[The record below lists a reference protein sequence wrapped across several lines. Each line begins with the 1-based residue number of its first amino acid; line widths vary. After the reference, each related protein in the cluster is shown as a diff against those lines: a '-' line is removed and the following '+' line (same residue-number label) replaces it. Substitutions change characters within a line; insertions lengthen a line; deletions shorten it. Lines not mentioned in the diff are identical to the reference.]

1 MDQARLIIAIAL
13 SFLVFIA
20 WNFFFVDKKKVGQPK
35 PVKQAEQKVK
45 EDLKTYK
52 EAKTDADTTPL
63 REEAPWQSRRPAKTI
78 TVNLP
83 LYTVKISEKGAVFK
97 SFVLK
102 KYRERLEG
110 DSPLLEMI
118 SQDLSDGTVR
128 VGFVDNSLIGFN
140 EAVFHA
146 NIEGDAIDVTN
157 ESREISFSW
166 VSPQGVVV
174 IKKFSFSPTSY
185 LIGLSVIVKNGSNQ
199 TIKDNL
205 ALTLSRIEPEKVTRI
220 GFEGP
225 CAFIDND
232 LEQIKTKK
240 IKDENVYSGKI
251 NWISILD
258 RYFISAIIPE
268 EPIKASMRL
277 YFEEE
282 KLLQNQFV
290 QPVSVIEPQTQKV
303 FSYQLFF
310 GPKSMKVLRD
320 VGYDLDKAVNFGYF
334 DFLAKPFVRIMN
346 FLYNHF
352 IPNYGIAIIILTL
365 LTKIILWP
373 LGNKSYKSMNEMKK
387 IQPLVTEIREK
398 HKNDKKRMNEEMM
411 GLYKTY
417 KVNPAGGCLPMVVQ
431 IPVFFALYRMLYE
444 AIELRHAPFFL
455 WITDLS
461 APDRLFRFNIEQI
474 PFMQPPYG
482 IPVLTVIMGA
492 TMFLQQKMQPPP
504 GDPTQAKMMMMM
516 PIVFTVIFV
525 NFSSGL
531 VLYWLVN
538 NVLSIGQQYYVS
550 KKKA

>member
-13 SFLVFIA
+13 SFLVFIT

-35 PVKQAEQKVK
+35 PVKQAEQQVQ
-45 EDLKTYK
+45 EDFKTPK
-52 EAKTDADTTPL
+52 EAKTDAETMPL
-63 REEAPWQSRRPAKTI
+63 REEVPLQPRRPAKTI

-102 KYRERLEG
+102 KYRERLES

-174 IKKFSFSPTSY
+174 IKKFSFSPRSY
-185 LIGLSVIVKNGSNQ
+185 LIGLSVIVKNGSNL

-205 ALTLSRIEPEKVTRI
+205 ALTLSRFEPEKVTRI

-225 CAFIDND
+225 CAFINNE

-268 EPIKASMRL
+268 EPIEASMRL

-290 QPVSVIEPQTQKV
+290 
-303 FSYQLFF
+303 
-310 GPKSMKVLRD
+310 
-320 VGYDLDKAVNFGYF
+320 
-334 DFLAKPFVRIMN
+334 
-346 FLYNHF
+346 
-352 IPNYGIAIIILTL
+352 
-365 LTKIILWP
+365 
-373 LGNKSYKSMNEMKK
+373 LG
-387 IQPLVTEIREK
+387 
-398 HKNDKKRMNEEMM
+398 
-411 GLYKTY
+411 
-417 KVNPAGGCLPMVVQ
+417 
-431 IPVFFALYRMLYE
+431 
-444 AIELRHAPFFL
+444 
-455 WITDLS
+455 
-461 APDRLFRFNIEQI
+461 
-474 PFMQPPYG
+474 
-482 IPVLTVIMGA
+482 
-492 TMFLQQKMQPPP
+492 
-504 GDPTQAKMMMMM
+504 
-516 PIVFTVIFV
+516 
-525 NFSSGL
+525 
-531 VLYWLVN
+531 
-538 NVLSIGQQYYVS
+538 
-550 KKKA
+550 